1 MVTRGNEDAMVGLH
15 GPGVLHRHTL
25 CPLVKGNHI
34 QLSSAEEEEEE
45 RVSPTHTAASR
56 RRRLADQTT
65 TPLLSEF
72 HMTFGGGL

>member
-1 MVTRGNEDAMVGLH
+1 MVTRGNEDAIVGLH

-45 RVSPTHTAASR
+45 RVSPAHSR

-72 HMTFGGGL
+72 HVTFGGGL